1 MSFRVAYGNTWSED
15 GWRMVNAD
23 ECVWSTIPGTNVS
36 IQLRSGIPTTV
47 LVAFAARFNAL
58 IEPLRDADTGGW
70 TLTNAVGTSNHLSG
84 TAMDLNWQSHP
95 FHASGTFGDKLPAL
109 RELLDAFEGAV
120 FWGGDWYSPID
131 EMHFQLGW
139 PEGDE
144 RYVALVNKLLGGV
157 PALSRDGMTPESL
170 AQAMG
175 SSLPLERYRELLP
188 AVKEALLQCDC
199 TTLNRIAMW
208 CAQVGHESGG
218 LQWMEEIADGSA
230 YEWRADLGNTEP
242 GDGPRFKGRG
252 PIQVTGRNNYGALSE
267 WAHAQG
273 LVPTA
278 TFFIDDPDE
287 LASDRYGF
295 IGVVWYWTVA
305 RNMNQYAD
313 DQDVPGATW
322 AVNGGYNGL
331 DDRISRWN
339 RCRAMGLDALSVSDT
354 STGDTFMALT
364 DAEQRELLDLAR
376 QQSGYRRV
384 SRSPLRRLGEAETET
399 ISGFEWNTD
408 GSVHVLLVEL
418 LASLG
423 HPPTLQLLSDI
434 ANADPATY
442 PDRQEDRK
450 VAQAILNKLAMG
462 ANVVAPQQVSAS
474 PTAVAAAPAKGDIGA
489 ELSDLRNQIH
499 GITDK
504 LSGLSN
510 SYLGK

>member
-1 MSFRVAYGNTWSED
+1 MSYRVAYGNTWSED
-15 GWRMVNAD
+15 GWRMVNDD

-36 IQLRSGIPTTV
+36 IQLRKGTPTTV
-47 LVAFAARFNAL
+47 LVAFAARFNAM
-58 IEPLRDADTGGW
+58 IEPLRNADTAGW
-70 TLTNAVGTSNHLSG
+70 TLTNSVGTSNHLSG
-84 TAMDLNWQSHP
+84 TAMDLNWNSHP

-144 RYVALVNKLLGGV
+144 RYIALVNKLLGGV
-157 PALSRDGMTPESL
+157 PELSRDGLTPESL

-175 SSLPLERYRELLP
+175 SSIPLSRYEELLP

-218 LQWMEEIADGSA
+218 LQWMEEIADGSQ
-230 YEWRADLGNTEP
+230 YEWRTDLGNTEP

-252 PIQVTGRNNYGALSE
+252 PIQVTGRNNYGALSQ
-267 WAHAQG
+267 WAFEQG
-273 LVPTA
+273 LVPSP
-278 TFFIDDPDE
+278 TFFIDDPE
-287 LASDRYGF
+287 LLSSDQFGF
-295 IGVVWYWTVA
+295 LGVVWYWTVA
-305 RNMNQYAD
+305 RDMNGYAD
-313 DQDVPGATW
+313 AQDIEGATR
-322 AVNGGYNGL
+322 AVNGGLNGL
-331 DDRISRWN
+331 ADRTSRWN

-354 STGDTFMALT
+354 STGETFMALT

-384 SRSPLRRLGEAETET
+384 SRSPLRRLGEGETET

-423 HPPTLQLLSDI
+423 HPPTLQLLNDI
-434 ANADPATY
+434 ANADPGQY
-442 PDRQEDRK
+442 PDRQDDRK

-462 ANVVAPQQVSAS
+462 QDVPQRVVLSEAVAPQQEAPVEIVGKHEATHLSH
-474 PTAVAAAPAKGDIGA
+474 PTQLG
-489 ELSDLRNQIH
+489 
-499 GITDK
+499 
-504 LSGLSN
+504 
-510 SYLGK
+510 SYPCRSH